1 MRLNFLVVGFASLL
15 TIINLIAVAANV
27 ATSARAT
34 VAGLNSSA
42 LKMDSDFRSAVFG
55 IVQGYCTAKDLKIS
69 CPSS

>member
-34 VAGLNSSA
+34 VAGMNSTA
-42 LKMDSDFRSAVFG
+42 LKMDLDFRSAVSD
-55 IVQGYCTAKDLKIS
+55 IIQGCRVEKEKIR
-69 CPSS
+69 C